1 MEQIKKINERSRHLE
16 NELISRLVF
25 DNSKILPVSNLIK
38 SEEFYYLRKE
48 FEILVDCAQN
58 DKNLILEFKS
68 NNISFSQF
76 LEISFRDV
84 EIICKEIR
92 ETNNARKVYI
102 ILEQSLKNIPTENIY
117 EYISDFQKRIISN
130 VEKFDFEKT
139 DIESLLKD
147 YKEKQEFYKEKFRNG
162 NGIIGLSTGYQNL
175 DEIIDGLRPEHLWII
190 GGYTNVGKTA
200 SALNIAAELIRNKKK
215 VAYFSFEMG
224 QIDILAR
231 LIGIM
236 SGESGLS
243 ILKGYGKNEDKINEV
258 MEEIRKSNFSVH
270 SFKSEISELLFSM
283 LEEQTNSKIDLF
295 VIDFIQLITVKN
307 AKSEYE
313 TITTAILELQKAA
326 KKFKTPIIVLSQ
338 ISNEGARGESPI
350 MTFKGSG
357 AIAAA
362 ADLAIEIKSDEIDK
376 ESFKEKLKLGE
387 DIRMKWDVRKNRH
400 GRVGTIQMYFN
411 GRTGIFRLPTL
422 EDSKIPGFEF

>member
-1 MEQIKKINERSRHLE
+1 
-16 NELISRLVF
+16 
-25 DNSKILPVSNLIK
+25 
-38 SEEFYYLRKE
+38 
-48 FEILVDCAQN
+48 
-58 DKNLILEFKS
+58 
-68 NNISFSQF
+68 
-76 LEISFRDV
+76 
-84 EIICKEIR
+84 
-92 ETNNARKVYI
+92 
-102 ILEQSLKNIPTENIY
+102 
-117 EYISDFQKRIISN
+117 
-130 VEKFDFEKT
+130 
-139 DIESLLKD
+139 
-147 YKEKQEFYKEKFRNG
+147 
-162 NGIIGLSTGYQNL
+162 
-175 DEIIDGLRPEHLWII
+175 
-190 GGYTNVGKTA
+190 
-200 SALNIAAELIRNKKK
+200 
-215 VAYFSFEMG
+215 
-224 QIDILAR
+224 
-231 LIGIM
+231 
-236 SGESGLS
+236 
-243 ILKGYGKNEDKINEV
+243 
-258 MEEIRKSNFSVH
+258 
-270 SFKSEISELLFSM
+270 M